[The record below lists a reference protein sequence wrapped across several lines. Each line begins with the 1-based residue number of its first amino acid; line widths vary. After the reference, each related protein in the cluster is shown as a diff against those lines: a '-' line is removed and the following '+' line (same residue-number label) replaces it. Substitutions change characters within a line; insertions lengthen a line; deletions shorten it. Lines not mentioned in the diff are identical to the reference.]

1 VTTTTSTSWLRRLVR
16 VALRDEPSRG
26 LDNLVEV
33 FGLSTGASSVALW
46 EAVRSESGAAVPSLL
61 AVWAREAQPTPR
73 MPSKADPTTLAAF
86 AHRSLA
92 ISPSADSADDHRTIA
107 GPVVAALPVD
117 FLDGNDGVLTL
128 CCSGELLAEA
138 FDVAA
143 DLLEVL
149 PDLCSVL
156 RDRKALDL
164 VNVCDSILREAEF
177 ETSRQPL
184 DRGLLFGYLTKVCET
199 IGSSLKCAD
208 VSIFLREPGESEE
221 FLSLVATSA
230 GNTPHDPGILRRAG
244 LVGRSIERGTPDVA
258 PLTAD
263 RGGAPDGSLPSGEL
277 ASDRTLMVAPL
288 TTGED
293 IWGAIS
299 CNGTFGPPTH
309 FTQADVSLLVPIGS
323 QIAQHWSNWLQ
334 RRTIAAEVD
343 SWRRLAAAITNLN
356 KLVADE
362 LRREDPQDDR
372 VYAMAA
378 NIVQEVVQDCFGASV
393 LRATPSSGS
402 NSRLALAFRTGE
414 PFAKTG
420 HSAGGPPTDTPFADV
435 VHMSKTQ
442 RVATDAQTLSREGL
456 AASTHWLIGTPI
468 SVGEKFFGV
477 LEAFGPSPDVPAN
490 SPQVCEIV
498 GDQLGLYQHLQQTL
512 HRLREARHHLEVTN
526 RGQAEALEDLEHQ
539 LVSPLLAATSRTE
552 RVLRSGRF
560 DSRTESQL
568 RAVRG
573 LFRRA
578 SRVALS
584 AGVFATLSKG
594 ASPRPKMEVH
604 SGDDLLRL
612 LIAAADDAQMLSDPR
627 HRIRFEVDR
636 ESIRAL
642 GRRVVSIDRAFFEQC
657 LGNVLDNAAKYS
669 YEETKVSLYGGISHD
684 VFAIHVTNTGLP
696 LQGEEVVLC
705 LQRNWRGTL
714 ARASTGEGSGLG
726 LWIVDNLMRSMRSS
740 IDLTPTGDGTTV
752 RLTFPLTDQARRRR
766 S

>member
-1 VTTTTSTSWLRRLVR
+1 MATTTSTSRLHRLVR
-16 VALRDEPSRG
+16 VALREDPSRG
-26 LDNLVEV
+26 LDNLMEV
-33 FGLSTGASSVALW
+33 FGLSTGASSVILW
-46 EAVRSESGAAVPSLL
+46 EAVRTESGTAVPSLL
-61 AVWAREAQPTPR
+61 AVWARDAMPTAR
-73 MPSKADPTTLAAF
+73 MPIHADPTTLAAF

-92 ISPSADSADDHRTIA
+92 ISPAADSADHELPDT
-107 GPVVAALPVD
+107 PVAALPVD
-117 FLDGNDGVLTL
+117 FLDGSDGVLTL
-128 CCSGELLAEA
+128 CGSDEILAEA

-149 PDLCSVL
+149 PELCSVI

-177 ETSRQPL
+177 ETSRRPL
-184 DRGLLFGYLTKVCET
+184 DREMFLGYLTKVCEA

-208 VSIFLREPGESEE
+208 VSIYLREPGESAE
-221 FLSLVATSA
+221 FLSLVATSSRSSRQ
-230 GNTPHDPGILRRAG
+230 DPGIRSRAG

-263 RGGAPDGSLPSGEL
+263 FGLAPDGSLPNGEL

-299 CNGTFGPPTH
+299 CNGAYGPPTH

-343 SWRRLAAAITNLN
+343 SWRRLAAAITTLN
-356 KLVADE
+356 KLIADE

-372 VYAMAA
+372 VYSMATS
-378 NIVQEVVQDCFGASV
+378 IVQDVVQDCFGASV
-393 LRATPSSGS
+393 LRTKAPSG
-402 NSRLALAFRTGE
+402 NRSRLTVAFRTGI
-414 PFAKTG
+414 PFAETDQ
-420 HSAGGPPTDTPFADV
+420 SAGGSPSDTPFADV
-435 VHMSKTQ
+435 VHMSKSQ
-442 RVATDAQTLSREGL
+442 RVATDAETLSSEGL
-456 AASTHWLIGTPI
+456 AAAAHWLIGTPI

-477 LEAFGPSPDVPAN
+477 LEAFGPSRDVPAN

-552 RVLRSGRF
+552 RVLQSGRF

-573 LFRRA
+573 LCRRA

-594 ASPRPKMEVH
+594 ASPRPKIDIH

-612 LIAAADDAQMLSDPR
+612 LIAAADDAQMLSNPR
-627 HRIRFEVDR
+627 SRIRFEVDR
-636 ESIRAL
+636 ESISAL
-642 GRRVVSIDRAFFEQC
+642 GRQVVNIDRAFFEQC
-657 LGNVLDNAAKYS
+657 IGNVLDNAAKYS
-669 YEETKVSLYGGISHD
+669 YEETTVNLYGAISPD
-684 VFAIHVTNTGLP
+684 AFIIHVANTGLP
-696 LQGEEVVLC
+696 LQGEDVVLC

-714 ARASTGEGSGLG
+714 ARASTGEGSGIG
-726 LWIVDNLMRSMRSS
+726 LWIVDNLMRAMQSS
-740 IDLTPTGDGTTV
+740 IDLTPTGEGTTV
-752 RLTFPLTDQARRRR
+752 RLTFPLADQARRRR